1 MIRLAACSPWKD
13 EKKVVEISETYRV
26 PIIEYDEAS
35 ELYYGEDR
43 YQPIKAFDKF
53 DNVIYIYS
61 FSLTFV
67 PGLSLAF
74 IVANGELIHKL
85 SYLVSM
91 RLVAMDWLTQKL
103 ISAYLEEGIYYCKL
117 DEFRNKNRTKRDL
130 VCDGLEELKE
140 YGIEFS
146 NPEGGIYLWC
156 KLPVPL
162 DSKNFIIK
170 AYANGISLLPGH
182 VFYPTKG
189 SGRDYVRI
197 NFTYENAERLTRA
210 LEIFKETIIE
220 ELK

>member
-1 MIRLAACSPWKD
+1 M
-13 EKKVVEISETYRV
+13 
-26 PIIEYDEAS
+26 
-35 ELYYGEDR
+35 
-43 YQPIKAFDKF
+43 
-53 DNVIYIYS
+53 
-61 FSLTFV
+61 
-67 PGLSLAF
+67 
-74 IVANGELIHKL
+74 
-85 SYLVSM
+85 
-91 RLVAMDWLTQKL
+91 
-103 ISAYLEEGIYYCKL
+103 
-117 DEFRNKNRTKRDL
+117 

-140 YGIEFS
+140 YGVEFS
-146 NPEGGIYLWC
+146 KPEGGIYLWC

-189 SGRDYVRI
+189 SGRYYVRI